1 MPEFLPS
8 LTTTLGPTNILIRE
22 ALTMR
27 QAVREYM
34 RASAKLFGLAFQERA
49 VTETEREAIVSY
61 AQELAHRFKPSRP
74 HDDQPPTALPSVSDL
89 KAPSSG

>member
-8 LTTTLGPTNILIRE
+8 LSLTTTQGPTNILIRE
-22 ALTMR
+22 ALIMQ
-27 QAVREYM
+27 QAVREYL

-74 HDDQPPTALPSVSDL
+74 HDDQPPPHCLP
-89 KAPSSG
+89 